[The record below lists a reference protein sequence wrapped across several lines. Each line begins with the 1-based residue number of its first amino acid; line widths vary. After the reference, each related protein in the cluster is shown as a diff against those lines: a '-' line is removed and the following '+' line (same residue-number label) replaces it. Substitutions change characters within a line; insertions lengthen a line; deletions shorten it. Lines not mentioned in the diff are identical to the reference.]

1 MTGNGGLYTSDPEGL
16 KSYIQENETAFTH
29 LPEDAYDMIA
39 VMSKTKALENL
50 KKDRHK
56 EVEEVYDMCY
66 AIDMLEKQSEE
77 RGIKYG
83 ITLAKSVFLLNSNGV
98 SKDEIAQKLNISI
111 DKVES
116 ILDDT
121 IEGSALSSHIE

>member
-1 MTGNGGLYTSDPEGL
+1 
-16 KSYIQENETAFTH
+16 
-29 LPEDAYDMIA
+29 
-39 VMSKTKALENL
+39 MSKTKALGNL
-50 KKDRHK
+50 KKDANK
-56 EVEEVYDMCY
+56 EEKEAYDMCY

-77 RGIKYG
+77 RGIHLG
-83 ITLAKSVFLLNSNGV
+83 IEHGIALAKNVYLLNSSGV

-111 DKVES
+111 DKVKS

>member
-1 MTGNGGLYTSDPEGL
+1 
-16 KSYIQENETAFTH
+16 
-29 LPEDAYDMIA
+29 
-39 VMSKTKALENL
+39 MSKTKALENL

-66 AIDMLEKQSEE
+66 AIDMLEKPSEE
-77 RGIKYG
+77 RGIA
-83 ITLAKSVFLLNSNGV
+83 LAKNVFLLNSSGV

>member
-1 MTGNGGLYTSDPEGL
+1 
-16 KSYIQENETAFTH
+16 
-29 LPEDAYDMIA
+29 
-39 VMSKTKALENL
+39 MSKTKALGNL
-50 KKDRHK
+50 KKDANK
-56 EVEEVYDMCY
+56 EEKEAYDMCY

-77 RGIKYG
+77 RGIA
-83 ITLAKSVFLLNSNGV
+83 LAKNVFLLNSSGV

>member
-1 MTGNGGLYTSDPEGL
+1 
-16 KSYIQENETAFTH
+16 
-29 LPEDAYDMIA
+29 
-39 VMSKTKALENL
+39 MSKTKALENL

-56 EVEEVYDMCY
+56 EVKEVYDMCY

-77 RGIKYG
+77 RGIA
-83 ITLAKSVFLLNSNGV
+83 LAKNVFLLNSSGI

-116 ILDDT
+116 ILDDS
-121 IEGSALSSHIE
+121 IEESALSSHIE

>member
-39 VMSKTKALENL
+39 VMSKTKALKNL

-56 EVEEVYDMCY
+56 EVE
-66 AIDMLEKQSEE
+66 
-77 RGIKYG
+77 
-83 ITLAKSVFLLNSNGV
+83 
-98 SKDEIAQKLNISI
+98 
-111 DKVES
+111 
-116 ILDDT
+116 
-121 IEGSALSSHIE
+121 

>member
-1 MTGNGGLYTSDPEGL
+1 
-16 KSYIQENETAFTH
+16 
-29 LPEDAYDMIA
+29 
-39 VMSKTKALENL
+39 
-50 KKDRHK
+50 
-56 EVEEVYDMCY
+56 MCY

-111 DKVES
+111 DKVKS
-116 ILDDT
+116 ILDDS